1 VSYSSKYRGKLG
13 DWVATSGPSAI
24 HLLKNIGVI
33 TLFSRMLLGAT
44 AMNSSSNTPYDCPS
58 IALCFTS
65 HMNIGRIND
74 NSSNIA

>member
-1 VSYSSKYRGKLG
+1 VSYTSKYPGKLG
-13 DWVATSGPSAI
+13 EWVATSGPSAI

-44 AMNSSSNTPYDCPS
+44 AMNSSSS